1 MLITNRP
8 DAEVAA
14 LRARLDGAVFGPAD
28 AGWDQARKAWNLA
41 VDQRPAAVA
50 FPVTDADVAATVAF
64 AAERGLRVAPQ
75 GTGHGASALAP
86 NLADAILLNTGRMR
100 GVLIDPRAARAR
112 VRAGAQWGDVT
123 LPASAYG
130 LAPLAGSAA
139 DVGVVG
145 YTLGGGLSWLAR
157 KRGLACNSVV
167 AFELATAERGIVRVD
182 AEHEPD
188 LFWALRGGGG
198 SFGVVTALELEL
210 YPVDDVYAGAMLW
223 PWERADEIFDAFR
236 DWCGTVPD
244 EVTSLCRV
252 LQVPDLPD
260 VPVPLRGRQLVA
272 FEAAI
277 EGHPSHRQDIVEPMR
292 ALGPELDMFATM
304 PPGGLVEV
312 HNDPRHPVPAMGD
325 HRLIGDLSDAALD
338 TLLELAGP
346 GSGSPLLSVELRQ
359 LGGALARREPA
370 HGALAALDGD
380 YSLFAVG
387 MVTGA
392 EAAMAID
399 SALSE
404 LLDAMAPWDAGTG
417 YLNFVE
423 SSDHARRFFDSGT
436 YNRLRTIKATV
447 DPDGIFLANH
457 PI

>member
-1 MLITNRP
+1 MLIINRP
-8 DAEVAA
+8 DADAAA
-14 LRARLDGAVFGPAD
+14 LRARLEGAVAGPAD
-28 AGWDQARKAWNLA
+28 AGWDRARQAWNLA

-50 FPVTDADVAATVAF
+50 FPVTDNDVVEAIRF
-64 AAERGLRVAPQ
+64 ASERGLRIAAQ
-75 GTGHGASALAP
+75 GTGHGAAPLARS
-86 NLADAILLNTGRMR
+86 LEDAILLNTSRMR
-100 GVLIDPRAARAR
+100 GVKIDPAGRTAR

-157 KRGLACNSVV
+157 KYGLACNHVISFDV
-167 AFELATAERGIVRVD
+167 AIPEHGIVRAD
-182 AEHEPD
+182 AHRNAE

-198 SFGVVTALELEL
+198 NFGVVTAMEFELF
-210 YPVDDVYAGAMLW
+210 PVADVYAGTMLW
-223 PWERADEIFDAFR
+223 PWEQAEEVFHAFR
-236 DWCGTVPD
+236 HFARTVPD
-244 EVTSLCRV
+244 EVTSLCRL
-252 LQVPDLPD
+252 LQLPDLPD
-260 VPVPLRGRQLVA
+260 VPAPLRGGKFVA

-277 EGHPSHRQDIVEPMR
+277 AGHEDHRRDIVEPMR
-292 ALGPELDMFATM
+292 AFRPVLDTFATM
-304 PPGGLVEV
+304 PSGGLVEV
-312 HNDPRHPVPAMGD
+312 HNDPRQPVPAMGNS
-325 HRLIGDLSDAALD
+325 RLLETVGDGAID

-359 LGGALARREPA
+359 LGGALAKPGP
-370 HGALAALDGD
+370 GALAKLDGD

-399 SALSE
+399 TALAE

-423 SSDHARRFFDSGT
+423 TPDHARRFFDTAT
-436 YNRLRTIKATV
+436 YTRLRAVKDAV
-447 DPDGIFLANH
+447 DPERMILANH
-457 PI
+457 PL